1 MVVEEFMNIP
11 ADKLKNLL
19 QVILQHGGSDE
30 YEAEIV
36 ADHLIQ
42 ANLRGHD
49 SHGAMMIGWYMAW
62 VKEGNL
68 KPNTPAGKV
77 KDEGAF
83 LVFDGRR
90 GYGQRTAREALDAG
104 IIRCRAT
111 GMAAVTLKDSGHIGR
126 LGTYGEQAAKAD
138 LVSLHFANAHDSP
151 LVVAPVGGKKPL
163 FMTNPICFAMP
174 GTDKTAPIV
183 MDYAT
188 SSMAYGKAE
197 VYMNKGIP
205 VPLNSI
211 VDHEGRPTTDP
222 KVLFEEPYGSL
233 LPFGGHKG
241 YGLMIFC
248 ELLAG
253 CLSGGGPVNTY
264 GQESTGTVNNLF
276 SILIDSSCLVDQ
288 PRLQGLVDGLVAY
301 TKACPPVNPDQ
312 PVMMPGDIE
321 RATLAERQKS
331 GIPVDDN
338 SWAAI
343 LKACD
348 TVRFSQQSAEAII
361 D

>member
-1 MVVEEFMNIP
+1 MNISSGN
-11 ADKLKNLL
+11 LKTLL
-19 QVILQHGGSDE
+19 QTILQHGGSDE
-30 YEAEIV
+30 YEADIV
-36 ADHLIQ
+36 ADHLVQ
-42 ANLRGHD
+42 ANMRGHD
-49 SHGAMMIGWYMAW
+49 SHGAMMISWYMDW

-77 KDEGAF
+77 KDDGAF
-83 LVFDGRR
+83 LAFDGGR

-104 IIRCRAT
+104 IMRCRET
-111 GMAAVTLKDSGHIGR
+111 GMTMVTLKDSGHIGR
-126 LGTYGEQAAKAD
+126 LGTYGEQVAEAG

-183 MDYAT
+183 LDYAT

-197 VYMNKGIP
+197 MYMNKG
-205 VPLNSI
+205 VPAPDNSI
-211 VDHEGRPTTDP
+211 IDHEGRPTTDP
-222 KVLFEEPYGSL
+222 KVLFEAPYGSL

-264 GQESTGTVNNLF
+264 GEKSTGTVNNLF
-276 SILIDSSCLVDQ
+276 SILIDSARLVDQ
-288 PRLQGLVDGLVAY
+288 PRLQGLVDGLVDYA
-301 TKACPPVNPDQ
+301 KACPPVDPDQ
-312 PVMMPGDIE
+312 PVLMPGDIE
-321 RATLAERQKS
+321 RTTLAQRQES

-338 SWAAI
+338 SWESI
-343 LKACD
+343 LQACD
-348 TVRFSQQSAEAII
+348 TVGYSRQSAAAII
-361 D
+361 N